1 MLRNYKKLPLYKWL
15 PSSIDDNTVFFYFK
29 DEEHNRLIFVEYWVD
44 EETVAPAWQ
53 PASMKGEMM
62 DDNTFSLTEK
72 EREYFTKVCK
82 YFTKVCKTEIEKKNG
97 KGV

>member
-62 DDNTFSLTEK
+62 DDNAFSLTEK

>member
-62 DDNTFSLTEK
+62 DDNTFSLTVK
-72 EREYFTKVCK
+72 ERE